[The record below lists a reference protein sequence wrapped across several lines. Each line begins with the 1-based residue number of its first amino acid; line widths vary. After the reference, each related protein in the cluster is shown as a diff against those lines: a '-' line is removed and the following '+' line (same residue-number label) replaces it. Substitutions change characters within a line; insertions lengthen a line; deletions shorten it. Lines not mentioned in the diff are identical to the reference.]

1 MQPQAGERSTRQ
13 RRPNPT
19 TIFLAG
25 RRAIVP
31 RWTGD
36 EVWRLRTA
44 KRMSVRGFAAWL
56 GVSDRMVSKWEA
68 GTVPGPINQAALDTA
83 AADVHRRRS
92 HPLPPMPEPTRSART
107 RGRTALRVHT
117 YGRQAGGRFRRSVA
131 GRVVGGPGH
140 ASSAA
145 RSRHRLP
152 IQGAQNHQVSQRT
165 IARMVGMQQS
175 EISEILAG
183 RRVRQYDA
191 LLRICVGLRI
201 PRHLMGLSDTE
212 APTGADTSTDRRL

>member
-1 MQPQAGERSTRQ
+1 
-13 RRPNPT
+13 
-19 TIFLAG
+19 
-25 RRAIVP
+25 VP

-44 KRMSVRGFAAWL
+44 KRMSVRVFAAWL

-83 AADVHRRRS
+83 
-92 HPLPPMPEPTRSART
+92 
-107 RGRTALRVHT
+107 LRMCT
-117 YGRQAGGRFRRSVA
+117 DAEAIRFRRCPSRPAPREREAEPAYQSTPTAGKQVA
-131 GRVVGGPGH
+131 
-140 ASSAA
+140 ASGDPLPAGLWTGEGIRAA
-145 RSRHRLP
+145 LHDHDIGYLFKVL
-152 IQGAQNHQVSQRT
+152 QYHQVSQRT
-165 IARMVGMQQS
+165 IARIVGMQQS

-183 RRVRQYDA
+183 RRVRQYDT

-212 APTGADTSTDRRL
+212 APTGADTSTDRRP